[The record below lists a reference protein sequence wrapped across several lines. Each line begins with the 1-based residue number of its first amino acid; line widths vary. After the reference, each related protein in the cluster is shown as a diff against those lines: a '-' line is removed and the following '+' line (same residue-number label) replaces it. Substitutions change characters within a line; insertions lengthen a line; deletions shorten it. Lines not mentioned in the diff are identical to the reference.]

1 MFFGMVCPDAFFCR
15 GFFMFTR
22 SQHIYDL
29 LYRAMGKDYQ
39 AEVDDLRSIF
49 IANGLDPDSAE
60 RSLRML
66 DVACGTGMHLELF
79 TEFDRVGLD
88 LDPGMLDVARS
99 RCPEVPL
106 FERDMVELDPKE
118 LGAPFDVV
126 ACLYAAIAYLPGEEE
141 LRRAIGGM
149 VDCLGGGGVLLI
161 EPFIEVE
168 DYRPDH
174 LHVIQAEEGGVK
186 VVRMSETRLEG
197 QRFTI
202 DFHYLQGEGGKVRH
216 FTETHVTTLFS
227 RAQIMSAM
235 EDAGLVDVHRKDDF
249 SPRGLLVGRRG

>member
-1 MFFGMVCPDAFFCR
+1 MFSGMVFPATF
-15 GFFMFTR
+15 GFSGNFMFTR

-39 AEVDDLRSIF
+39 AEVDDLRSVF
-49 IANGLDPDSAE
+49 VANGLDLDSAE
-60 RSLRML
+60 RPLRML
-66 DVACGTGMHLELF
+66 DVACGTGRHLELF

-88 LDPGMLDVARS
+88 LDPGMLDVARM
-99 RCPEVPL
+99 RCPDVPL
-106 FERDMVELDPKE
+106 FERDMVELDPEE

-126 ACLYAAIAYLPGEEE
+126 ACLYAAIAYLQSEDD

-149 VDCLGGGGVLLI
+149 VDCLGVGGVLLI

-174 LHVIQAEEGGVK
+174 LHVIQAEEEGLK

-249 SPRGLLVGRRG
+249 SPRGLMVGRRG